1 MATKTIELTG
11 TLEWAKLFEF
21 NRDQG
26 EFDVETDGAT
36 SVNLLMDEA
45 TFKKMKDAGVR
56 KQGKK
61 DDETG
66 QIKVNFKRAWADKF
80 GRDWAAGPPKV
91 FTPAGNDWDAQEMG
105 LIGNGS
111 TGVVF
116 LDVYDTKMGKGCR
129 LNGVQVVDHV
139 EFESDSGEGG
149 GGGFSIK
156 PKDYTGGAAPKATP
170 APAAKPSSKAG
181 SLGDDDIPF

>member
-26 EFDVETDGAT
+26 EFDIETDGAT

-61 DDETG
+61 DDDTG
-66 QIKVNFKRAWADKF
+66 KVRVNFKRPWADKF
-80 GRDWAAGPPKV
+80 GRDWSAGPPKV
-91 FTPAGNDWDAQEMG
+91 FTPAGTDWDAQVMG

-116 LDVYDTKMGKGCR
+116 LDVYDTKLGKGCR
-129 LNGVQVVDHV
+129 LNAVQVIDHV
-139 EFESDSGEGG
+139 EFESDSGGDGG
-149 GGGFSIK
+149 GGYSVK
-156 PKDYTGGAAPKATP
+156 PKDYTGGVETKATP
-170 APAAKPSSKAG
+170 SPAAKTKSPKVE
-181 SLGDDDIPF
+181 DDDIPF

>member
-61 DDETG
+61 DDDTG
-66 QIKVNFKRAWADKF
+66 QIRVNFKRAWADKF

-91 FTPAGNDWDAQEMG
+91 FTPAGNDWDTEEMG

-156 PKDYTGGAAPKATP
+156 PKDYTGGAAPKATQ
-170 APAAKPSSKAG
+170 APAAKVKPATF
-181 SLGDDDIPF
+181 DDSEIPF